1 MIAIIEPKAPEVI
14 PPSDLLEVVSASRV
28 KSYLNCSLRYY
39 FEYALGIKGP
49 ATPSLATGKAIH
61 HCLQE
66 WSLLRWKRLPA
77 GPENI
82 RASFDTFWDN
92 PEEEVAFESEED
104 RTKEKEKAWNT
115 FLAFLQLTEI
125 PNGERPDAVE
135 VWVEKDMKP
144 LGLPF
149 VLRGVLDLVRPGPK
163 ADGQNG
169 ILVDFKSSSSSVD
182 DRMLRLRHSLQM
194 GCYSLLYR
202 EATGSKESESQIHS
216 LIKTKQARMTVT
228 RMESMTPSQELR
240 VLKTLEH
247 YADGVASER
256 FIPNPG
262 MHCSGCPHIGRCEA
276 WEGGGL

>member
-1 MIAIIEPKAPEVI
+1 MIALIEPKAPEVI

-82 RASFDTFWDN
+82 RASFETFWDN

-125 PNGERPDAVE
+125 PTDERPDAVE
-135 VWVEKDMKP
+135 VWVEKDLKP
-144 LGLPF
+144 HGLPF

-163 ADGQNG
+163 SDGRNG
-169 ILVDFKSSSSSVD
+169 VLVDFKSAASLVD

-194 GCYSLLYR
+194 GCYSILYR

-216 LIKTKQARMTVT
+216 LIKTKSPRITVT
-228 RMESMTPSQELR
+228 RMESMTPSQEIR
-240 VLKTLEH
+240 ILKTLEH

-262 MHCSGCPHIGRCEA
+262 MHCGGCPHMGRCEA
-276 WEGGGL
+276 WEGGGR